1 MNLSVEC
8 SLKVPGTCVLTWIS
22 VRDSDGEW
30 SKGDRDKG
38 QRARETAWTGEWEQ
52 KSGGKR
58 RVG

>member
-8 SLKVPGTCVLTWIS
+8 SLKVPGTCALTWIS

-38 QRARETAWTGEWEQ
+38 QRDSLDRGVGAKEGWGQ
-52 KSGGKR
+52 R
-58 RVG
+58 RVS